1 MNATPQQA
9 LAAYEKALA
18 SYDWEQI
25 APLIHPDAC
34 FLFSTGSHHGKEAIG
49 VAMRRVFSLI
59 SDERYRISALHWGH
73 IGADIAC
80 ASYRFD
86 WQGVIDGELASGA
99 GRGSCTLLR
108 DEVHGWRLLSEHLG
122 PLPE

>member
-1 MNATPQQA
+1 MHATPQLA
-9 LAAYEKALA
+9 LAAYEEALA

-49 VAMRRVFSLI
+49 EAMRRVFSRI
-59 SDERYRISALHWGH
+59 RDERYCISALHWGH

-86 WQGVIDGELASGA
+86 WQGVIDGELPAVQGVVAVPCCATRFTAGA
-99 GRGSCTLLR
+99 C
-108 DEVHGWRLLSEHLG
+108 
-122 PLPE
+122 